1 VGGIDGM
8 QVASEPAHRADPEVD
23 GDRLDPLRLTRPR
36 RRQLDRDGRGAVGV
50 QVGDEVR
57 QDLAMTAELE
67 AQPATQP
74 QIVFEMPG
82 QRAHDAAPLGQGCA
96 IVRSRSTSTR
106 A

>member
-1 VGGIDGM
+1 
-8 QVASEPAHRADPEVD
+8 
-23 GDRLDPLRLTRPR
+23 
-36 RRQLDRDGRGAVGV
+36 
-50 QVGDEVR
+50 
-57 QDLAMTAELE
+57 MTAELE

-82 QRAHDAAPLGQGCA
+82 QRAHEAAPPGQGCA